1 MGNVIIT
8 QPFREQVIAMSKGV
22 MAAGIII
29 LGILTLLLVNI
40 IQNYSS
46 GSELDFYLLRDTTE
60 AAMIDAVDV
69 NYYQITGELR
79 MDKEKFV
86 ESFVRRFAQSVD
98 ATRDYDL
105 RFYDINEIPPKVSV
119 LVGSKTSAT
128 FKGTD
133 FDIGNKIDAI
143 LEMKYNEQRTLQEVE

>member
-79 MDKEKFV
+79 MDKEL
-86 ESFVRRFAQSVD
+86 S
-98 ATRDYDL
+98 L
-105 RFYDINEIPPKVSV
+105 IHI
-119 LVGSKTSAT
+119 
-128 FKGTD
+128 
-133 FDIGNKIDAI
+133 
-143 LEMKYNEQRTLQEVE
+143 

>member
-1 MGNVIIT
+1 
-8 QPFREQVIAMSKGV
+8 MSKGV

-69 NYYQITGELR
+69 N
-79 MDKEKFV
+79 
-86 ESFVRRFAQSVD
+86 
-98 ATRDYDL
+98 
-105 RFYDINEIPPKVSV
+105 
-119 LVGSKTSAT
+119 
-128 FKGTD
+128 
-133 FDIGNKIDAI
+133 
-143 LEMKYNEQRTLQEVE
+143 

>member
-1 MGNVIIT
+1 
-8 QPFREQVIAMSKGV
+8 MSKGV

-86 ESFVRRFAQSVD
+86 ESLYGA
-98 ATRDYDL
+98 L
-105 RFYDINEIPPKVSV
+105 PKASMQ
-119 LVGSKTSAT
+119 LV
-128 FKGTD
+128 
-133 FDIGNKIDAI
+133 IMI
-143 LEMKYNEQRTLQEVE
+143 